1 MSRSTAAL
9 ALCAGLMAAEPVDA
23 SLAGLGDP
31 PVECLALYAL
41 LALAAPP
48 FAPDAN
54 ARRTLLVKRT
64 LAGEPDGSELS
75 PHGRSAALDSATEAE
90 VRRRAAPLIAAE
102 TDAEVRLET
111 DALLAGIRSCDRRH
125 GFSLTP
131 VPWID

>member
-9 ALCAGLMAAEPVDA
+9 TLVAGLMAAEPVDA
-23 SLAGLGDP
+23 SLTGLGDP
-31 PVECLALYAL
+31 PVDCLALYAL

-54 ARRTLLVKRT
+54 ARRALLVKRT
-64 LAGEPDGSELS
+64 LAGEPGAAALS
-75 PHGRSAALDSATEAE
+75 ARGRGAALDSATEAE
-90 VRRRAAPLIAAE
+90 VRRHAAPLIAAE

-125 GFSLTP
+125 GFSPTP

>member
-54 ARRTLLVKRT
+54 ARWPGSRMGQSFRPM
-64 LAGEPDGSELS
+64 AGRLPSTPPLRRKSG
-75 PHGRSAALDSATEAE
+75 AAH
-90 VRRRAAPLIAAE
+90 PL
-102 TDAEVRLET
+102 
-111 DALLAGIRSCDRRH
+111 
-125 GFSLTP
+125 
-131 VPWID
+131 